1 MCFFRLQVAPTGIAD
16 RINLGLIPSSEES
29 WPSACKA
36 LNPSTGGWLHIH
48 ANVTSSDLYTKR
60 KEDKE
65 QQGQATTADA
75 DLRQDQQ
82 TGPPNELSDAQ
93 SSASKN
99 AKDESLCEIFG
110 DGSSTRV
117 LKPKN
122 MTKQEKLECWST
134 WAEEAAV
141 KMRVLLNEAH
151 NVEGLNYWSCRV
163 GHVEHVKS
171 YAPYIDHIVVDMEC
185 RPILMQ

>member
-1 MCFFRLQVAPTGIAD
+1 M
-16 RINLGLIPSSEES
+16 IPSSEES

-48 ANVTSSDLYTKR
+48 ANVTSTELYTKR
-60 KEDKE
+60 KEITE
-65 QQGQATTADA
+65 QQGQTTTAVA

-82 TGPPNELSDAQ
+82 TRPANEFSDAQ
-93 SSASKN
+93 CSSSKN
-99 AKDESLCEIFG
+99 PKDESLCEIFG
-110 DGSSTRV
+110 GGSSTRV
-117 LKPKN
+117 LKSKN

-141 KMRVLLNEAH
+141 KIRMLLNEAH
-151 NVEGLNYWSCRV
+151 NVEGLNDWNCRV

-185 RPILMQ
+185 RPILT